1 MPSTSPLT
9 PPAAAALVRIRGEGH
24 TVHWGR
30 AGDGRTAFYWAR
42 VTPRG
47 TATGRNVR
55 AADGDGLVARVEAVV
70 GADPGGHVVAALS
83 DPLRSCDRCG
93 SELSFQGDE
102 VIVFTCPRADTE
114 PGHTVV
120 RAL

>member
-1 MPSTSPLT
+1 VPATPRLT
-9 PPAAAALVRIRGEGH
+9 PAAAAALERMQAEGH
-24 TVHWGR
+24 SVHWGR

-42 VTPRG
+42 VTPRS

-55 AADGDGLVARVEAVV
+55 AADADGLVAKVEAVV
-70 GADPGGHVVAALS
+70 RADPSSHVVAALS
-83 DPLRSCDRCG
+83 DPLRSCDLCG

-102 VIVFTCPRADTE
+102 VIVFACPRAEAE